1 MYKKLSSVM
10 ALLLI
15 TTLFLAACQTAT
27 HTPKNYEGDCPKAE
41 ILCVGLVTGLDGI
54 DDHSFNQTAWE
65 GMLKAKTENVADW
78 VRYIETID
86 SKDYHNNIVTFTD
99 AGYDVIV
106 TVGDLLGE
114 ATATAAKSY
123 PGVLFVGVEQGQDE
137 ALPNLVGLVFH
148 EDQSGFLA
156 GALAAQMTKTNTIAA
171 VLDENTYPSIVAF
184 KEGYEA
190 GAKYINSNIH
200 IISTYNPGKSEVTI
214 TDPEWGANITA
225 QTIQNGA
232 DVIFGGRSRT
242 GIGALIETA
251 SHPGL
256 YCIGVDTDQWDTNPE
271 VRTCLISS
279 AVKLIT
285 PAVFDLV
292 KLAKDGN
299 FPSGNYYGSYG
310 MSPYHDF
317 DSVIPKA
324 VKDKMN
330 QISAGLKDGSI
341 STGYNPGR

>member
-1 MYKKLSSVM
+1 MGKKLSFGM
-10 ALLLI
+10 ALLI
-15 TTLFLAACQTAT
+15 IATLFLAACQPEVISEA
-27 HTPKNYEGDCPKAE
+27 DCPKAE
-41 ILCVGLVTGLDGI
+41 VVCVGLVTGLDGVHDKSI
-54 DDHSFNQTAWE
+54 NQSAWD
-65 GMLKAKTENVADW
+65 GVLKAQAEKAVDW
-78 VRYIETID
+78 VRYIETVD
-86 SKDYHNNIVTFTD
+86 SKDSDQNITTFAG
-99 AGYDVIV
+99 AGYDLIV
-106 TVGDLLGE
+106 TVGSDLAE
-114 ATATAAKSY
+114 STTTAAKNF
-123 PGVLFVGVEQGQDE
+123 PGLLFIGVDQDQE
-137 ALPNLVGLVFH
+137 VVYSNLVGLVFH
-148 EDQSGFLA
+148 ADQSGFLA
-156 GALAAQMTKTNTIAA
+156 GALAAQMTRTNTIAA
-171 VLDENTYPSIVAF
+171 VLDENAYPSMVAF

-256 YCIGVDTDQWDTNPE
+256 YCIGVDPDQWETNPE

-279 AVKLIT
+279 AVKLIE
-285 PAVFDLV
+285 PAVIDLV

-299 FPSGNYYGSYG
+299 FPNGNYYGSYG

-317 DSVIPKA
+317 DSVIPQA
-324 VKDKMN
+324 VKDKMS

-341 STGYNPGR
+341 PTGYH